1 MIQPTIDE
9 MLAYLDHRIF
19 VDRNPMDEAI
29 RAIVEKHGKHMQW
42 VESAIVRAF
51 VERVD
56 AKFSQDKLACPDD
69 YAAFIDDELRAMEKA
84 AE

>member
-1 MIQPTIDE
+1 MIEPTIDE

-29 RAIVEKHGKHMQW
+29 RTIVEKHGKHIQW
-42 VESAIVRAF
+42 VESVIIGAF

-56 AKFSQDKLACPDD
+56 AKFSQDRLACPDD
-69 YAAFIDDELRAMEKA
+69 YRAFVDDELRAMEKE